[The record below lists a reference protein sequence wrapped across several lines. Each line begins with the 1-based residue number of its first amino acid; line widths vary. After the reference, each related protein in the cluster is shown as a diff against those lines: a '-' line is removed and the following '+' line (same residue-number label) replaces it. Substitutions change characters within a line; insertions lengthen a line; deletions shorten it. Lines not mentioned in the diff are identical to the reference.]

1 MEGITS
7 QTPPVALEAATPTK
21 ASAVVTENKPVDVV
35 SAPVVVKDEP
45 KSLEG
50 ITSQTPPVALEAVTP
65 TRASAVVTE
74 NKPVDVVSEPVVVKD
89 EPKSLQDAVAQI
101 NDHVQNLQRSLL
113 FTVDEESGKDVVTVL
128 DSETDE
134 VIRQYP
140 SEEVLV
146 IARQL
151 AANKEDVLNLF
162 SGQA

>member
-21 ASAVVTENKPVDVV
+21 ASAVVTEK
-35 SAPVVVKDEP
+35 
-45 KSLEG
+45 
-50 ITSQTPPVALEAVTP
+50 
-65 TRASAVVTE
+65 
-74 NKPVDVVSEPVVVKD
+74 KPVDVVSEPVVVKD